1 MLDTVIGFILNTV
14 LALAILIIGRF
25 IARHVSTRVG
35 SAVEKSND
43 DVTLGK
49 FVASLTYVA
58 LMAFISIAAIGQ
70 LGIETASLGAILA
83 AAGLAIG
90 LALQGSL
97 ANFASGV
104 MLIIFR
110 PLKVGDFVEAGGATG
125 TVREIGI
132 FTSIL
137 SSPDNKKI
145 YVPNANLTGANIINY
160 SAFGT
165 RRIDLVAGVS
175 YGDSLD
181 LVKATL
187 EQILAE
193 DDRILT
199 DPAPTI
205 AVLELADSSVNF
217 AVRPW
222 VKEEDYWD
230 VRFDTQE
237 KIKQRFDEKGISIP
251 FPQQDVHLIKAG

>member
-49 FVASLTYVA
+49 FFASLTYVA
-58 LMAFISIAAIGQ
+58 LMAFIIIAAMGQ
-70 LGIETASLGAILA
+70 LGIETASLVAILA

-90 LALQGSL
+90 LALPGSL

>member
-25 IARHVSTRVG
+25 IARHVSARVG

-58 LMAFISIAAIGQ
+58 LIAFIIIAAMGQ
-70 LGIETASLGAILA
+70 LGIETASLVAILA

>member
-25 IARHVSTRVG
+25 IARLVSTRVG

-58 LMAFISIAAIGQ
+58 LMAFIIIAAMGQ
-70 LGIETASLGAILA
+70 LGIETASLVAILA

-145 YVPNANLTGANIINY
+145 YVPNANLSGANIINY

>member
-1 MLDTVIGFILNTV
+1 M
-14 LALAILIIGRF
+14 
-25 IARHVSTRVG
+25 
-35 SAVEKSND
+35 
-43 DVTLGK
+43 
-49 FVASLTYVA
+49 
-58 LMAFISIAAIGQ
+58 GQ
-70 LGIETASLGAILA
+70 LGIETASLVAILA

>member
-25 IARHVSTRVG
+25 IARLVSTRVG

-58 LMAFISIAAIGQ
+58 LMAFIIIAAMGQ
-70 LGIETASLGAILA
+70 LGIETASLVAILA

-145 YVPNANLTGANIINY
+145 YVPNANLSGANIINY

-251 FPQQDVHLIKAG
+251 FPQQDVHLINAS

>member
-25 IARHVSTRVG
+25 IARLVSTRVG

-58 LMAFISIAAIGQ
+58 LMAFIIIAAIGQ
-70 LGIETASLGAILA
+70 LGIETASLVAILA

-205 AVLELADSSVNF
+205 AVLELADSSINF

>member
-14 LALAILIIGRF
+14 LALAILILGRF
-25 IARHVSTRVG
+25 IARLVSTRVG

-58 LMAFISIAAIGQ
+58 LMAFIIIAAIGQ
-70 LGIETASLGAILA
+70 LGIETASLVAILA

-237 KIKQRFDEKGISIP
+237 KIKQRFDEKEISIP

>member
-25 IARHVSTRVG
+25 IARLVSTRVG

-58 LMAFISIAAIGQ
+58 LMAFIIIAAMGQ
-70 LGIETASLGAILA
+70 LGIETASLVAILA

-90 LALQGSL
+90 LALQGSP

>member
-58 LMAFISIAAIGQ
+58 LMAFIIIAAMGQ
-70 LGIETASLGAILA
+70 LGIETASLVAILA

-251 FPQQDVHLIKAG
+251 FPQQDVHLVKAG

>member
-25 IARHVSTRVG
+25 IARLVSTRVG

-58 LMAFISIAAIGQ
+58 LMAFIIIAAMGQ
-70 LGIETASLGAILA
+70 LGIETASLVAILA

-237 KIKQRFDEKGISIP
+237 KIKQRFDEKEISIP

>member
-25 IARHVSTRVG
+25 IARLVSTRVG

-58 LMAFISIAAIGQ
+58 LMAFIIIAAMGQ
-70 LGIETASLGAILA
+70 LGIETASLVAILA

-145 YVPNANLTGANIINY
+145 YVPNANLSGANIINY

-222 VKEEDYWD
+222 VKEEDYRD

-251 FPQQDVHLIKAG
+251 FPQQDVHLINAS

>member
-58 LMAFISIAAIGQ
+58 LMAFIIIAAMGQ
-70 LGIETASLGAILA
+70 LGIETASLVAILA

-137 SSPDNKKI
+137 SSPDNKK
-145 YVPNANLTGANIINY
+145 
-160 SAFGT
+160 
-165 RRIDLVAGVS
+165 
-175 YGDSLD
+175 
-181 LVKATL
+181 
-187 EQILAE
+187 
-193 DDRILT
+193 
-199 DPAPTI
+199 
-205 AVLELADSSVNF
+205 NF
-217 AVRPW
+217 
-222 VKEEDYWD
+222 
-230 VRFDTQE
+230 
-237 KIKQRFDEKGISIP
+237 
-251 FPQQDVHLIKAG
+251 

>member
-25 IARHVSTRVG
+25 IARLVSTRVG

-58 LMAFISIAAIGQ
+58 LMAFIIIAAMGQ
-70 LGIETASLGAILA
+70 LGIETASLVAILA

-251 FPQQDVHLIKAG
+251 FPQQDVHLVKAG

>member
-58 LMAFISIAAIGQ
+58 LMAFIIIAAMGQ
-70 LGIETASLGAILA
+70 LGIETTSLVAILA

>member
-1 MLDTVIGFILNTV
+1 
-14 LALAILIIGRF
+14 
-25 IARHVSTRVG
+25 
-35 SAVEKSND
+35 
-43 DVTLGK
+43 
-49 FVASLTYVA
+49 
-58 LMAFISIAAIGQ
+58 MAFIIIAAMGQ
-70 LGIETASLGAILA
+70 LGIETASLVAILA

-110 PLKVGDFVEAGGATG
+110 PIKVGDFVEANGATG
-125 TVREIGI
+125 TVREVGI
-132 FTSIL
+132 FNSIL
-137 SSPDNKKI
+137 ASPDNKKI
-145 YVPNANLTGANIINY
+145 YVPNANLTGANIVNY

-165 RRIDLVAGVS
+165 RRIDLVAGES
-175 YGDSLD
+175 YGDSMD
-181 LVKATL
+181 VVKATL
-187 EQILAE
+187 EQVLAE
-193 DDRILT
+193 DDRILK

-205 AVLELADSSVNF
+205 AVLELADSSINF

-222 VKEEDYWD
+222 VKEGDYWD

-251 FPQQDVHLIKAG
+251 FPQQDVHLINAS

>member
-25 IARHVSTRVG
+25 IARHVSARVG

-49 FVASLTYVA
+49 FFASLTYVA
-58 LMAFISIAAIGQ
+58 LMAFIIIAAMGQ
-70 LGIETASLGAILA
+70 LGIETASLVAILA

>member
-25 IARHVSTRVG
+25 IARHVSARVG

-58 LMAFISIAAIGQ
+58 LMAFIIIAAMGQ
-70 LGIETASLGAILA
+70 LGIETASLVAILA

-160 SAFGT
+160 SAFST

>member
-58 LMAFISIAAIGQ
+58 LMAFIIIAAMGQ
-70 LGIETASLGAILA
+70 LGIETASLVAILA

-175 YGDSLD
+175 YGDNLD

-251 FPQQDVHLIKAG
+251 FPQQDVHLINAS

>member
-25 IARHVSTRVG
+25 IARHVSARVG

-58 LMAFISIAAIGQ
+58 LMAFIIIAAMGQ
-70 LGIETASLGAILA
+70 LGIETASLVAILA

-110 PLKVGDFVEAGGATG
+110 PLKVGDLVEAGGATG

>member
-58 LMAFISIAAIGQ
+58 LMAFIIIAAMGQ
-70 LGIETASLGAILA
+70 LGIETASLVAILA

-237 KIKQRFDEKGISIP
+237 KIKQRFDEKEISIP

>member
-58 LMAFISIAAIGQ
+58 LMAFIIIAAMGQ
-70 LGIETASLGAILA
+70 LGIETASLVAILA

-222 VKEEDYWD
+222 VQEEDYWD